1 MTQRAGRAAALL
13 VSAMLA
19 SAAGASWYWP
29 FGGDDDGQG
38 EKSPPRLSE
47 LMEPASLL
55 IDEATDLAED
65 GKREEAIEKYRE
77 ALAALDE
84 VEASNRERA
93 DKPEFATLRNKRAY
107 VNATIDS
114 LLLAQAQSNARAVAV
129 SDTTA
134 LEKKLADERAGK
146 EKDAQSPSAAAQSP
160 KTSPVAEAQ
169 SPKTSPVAAAQSPKT
184 SPVAAAQSPKTSP
197 VAAAQS
203 PKTSPVAAAQSPKTS
218 PVAAAQSPKTSP
230 VAAAQEQKQSP
241 NAAAQEQKQEPAPAE
256 ATAATAQGGSARRQ
270 APLSLRAQAMA
281 DIAAGD
287 CDAAALVVAE
297 MLAATPDG
305 VAALNLKA
313 ALETARGDFRAAE
326 AALDRAISVH
336 PRSHFAYYNMAR
348 MIMQSRPSDRGAAR
362 RYYDTGRSV
371 GGPRDEKLEETL
383 K

>member
-1 MTQRAGRAAALL
+1 MTQRSGRAAALL
-13 VSAMLA
+13 VSALLA
-19 SAAGASWYWP
+19 SSAGASWYWP

-134 LEKKLADERAGK
+134 LEKRLADERAGK
-146 EKDAQSPSAAAQSP
+146 TKDAQSPDAAAQSQ
-160 KTSPVAEAQ
+160 KQ
-169 SPKTSPVAAAQSPKT
+169 SPNAAAQSQKQ
-184 SPVAAAQSPKTSP
+184 SPNAAAQS
-197 VAAAQS
+197 
-203 PKTSPVAAAQSPKTS
+203 
-218 PVAAAQSPKTSP
+218 
-230 VAAAQEQKQSP
+230 QKQSP
-241 NAAAQEQKQEPAPAE
+241 NAAAQEQKQEPASAE
-256 ATAATAQGGSARRQ
+256 ATAATAQGGSAKRQ

-348 MIMQSRPSDRGAAR
+348 MIMQSRPSDRSAAR

>member
-1 MTQRAGRAAALL
+1 MTQRSGRAAALL
-13 VSAMLA
+13 VSALLA
-19 SAAGASWYWP
+19 SSAGASWYWP

-134 LEKKLADERAGK
+134 LEKRLADERAGK
-146 EKDAQSPSAAAQSP
+146 TKDAQSPDAAAQSQ
-160 KTSPVAEAQ
+160 KQ
-169 SPKTSPVAAAQSPKT
+169 SPNAAAQS
-184 SPVAAAQSPKTSP
+184 
-197 VAAAQS
+197 
-203 PKTSPVAAAQSPKTS
+203 
-218 PVAAAQSPKTSP
+218 
-230 VAAAQEQKQSP
+230 QKQSP
-241 NAAAQEQKQEPAPAE
+241 NAAAQEQKQEPASAE
-256 ATAATAQGGSARRQ
+256 ATAATAQGGSAKRQ

-348 MIMQSRPSDRGAAR
+348 MIMQSRPSDRSAAR

>member
-19 SAAGASWYWP
+19 SSAGASWYWP
-29 FGGDDDGQG
+29 FGGDDGEQG

-146 EKDAQSPSAAAQSP
+146 GKDAQSPSAAAQSP
-160 KTSPVAEAQ
+160 KTLPVAEAQ
-169 SPKTSPVAAAQSPKT
+169 SPKTSPNAAAQSLKT
-184 SPVAAAQSPKTSP
+184 SPVAEAQSPS
-197 VAAAQS
+197 
-203 PKTSPVAAAQSPKTS
+203 
-218 PVAAAQSPKTSP
+218 
-230 VAAAQEQKQSP
+230 AAAQEP
-241 NAAAQEQKQEPAPAE
+241 KQEPASAE

>member
-1 MTQRAGRAAALL
+1 MTQRSGRAAALL
-13 VSAMLA
+13 VSALLA
-19 SAAGASWYWP
+19 SSAGASWYWP

-134 LEKKLADERAGK
+134 LEKRLADERAGK
-146 EKDAQSPSAAAQSP
+146 TKDAQSPNAAAQSQ
-160 KTSPVAEAQ
+160 KQ
-169 SPKTSPVAAAQSPKT
+169 SPNAAAQSQKQ
-184 SPVAAAQSPKTSP
+184 SPNAAAQSQKQSP
-197 VAAAQS
+197 NAAAQS
-203 PKTSPVAAAQSPKTS
+203 QKQSPNAAAQS
-218 PVAAAQSPKTSP
+218 
-230 VAAAQEQKQSP
+230 QKQSP
-241 NAAAQEQKQEPAPAE
+241 NAAAQEQKQEPASAE
-256 ATAATAQGGSARRQ
+256 ATAATAQGGSAKRQ

-348 MIMQSRPSDRGAAR
+348 MIMQSRPSDRSAAR

>member
-1 MTQRAGRAAALL
+1 MTQRSGRAAALL
-13 VSAMLA
+13 VSALLA
-19 SAAGASWYWP
+19 SSAGASWYWP

-65 GKREEAIEKYRE
+65 GKREESIEKYRE

-134 LEKKLADERAGK
+134 LEKRLADERAGK
-146 EKDAQSPSAAAQSP
+146 TKDAQSPDAAAQSQ
-160 KTSPVAEAQ
+160 KQ
-169 SPKTSPVAAAQSPKT
+169 SPNAAAQS
-184 SPVAAAQSPKTSP
+184 
-197 VAAAQS
+197 
-203 PKTSPVAAAQSPKTS
+203 
-218 PVAAAQSPKTSP
+218 
-230 VAAAQEQKQSP
+230 QKQSP
-241 NAAAQEQKQEPAPAE
+241 NAAAQEQKQEPASAE
-256 ATAATAQGGSARRQ
+256 ATAATAQGGSAKRQ

-348 MIMQSRPSDRGAAR
+348 MIMQSRPSDRSAAR

>member
-1 MTQRAGRAAALL
+1 MTQRAGRVAALL
-13 VSAMLA
+13 VSALLA
-19 SAAGASWYWP
+19 SSAGASWYWP

-134 LEKKLADERAGK
+134 LEKRLADERAGK
-146 EKDAQSPSAAAQSP
+146 TKDAQSPD
-160 KTSPVAEAQ
+160 AEAQ
-169 SPKTSPVAAAQSPKT
+169 SPNAAAQS
-184 SPVAAAQSPKTSP
+184 
-197 VAAAQS
+197 
-203 PKTSPVAAAQSPKTS
+203 
-218 PVAAAQSPKTSP
+218 
-230 VAAAQEQKQSP
+230 QKQSP
-241 NAAAQEQKQEPAPAE
+241 NAAAQEQKQEPASAE
-256 ATAATAQGGSARRQ
+256 ATAATAQGGSAKRQ

-348 MIMQSRPSDRGAAR
+348 MIMQSRPSDRSAAR

>member
-13 VSAMLA
+13 VSALLA
-19 SAAGASWYWP
+19 SSAGASWYWP

-134 LEKKLADERAGK
+134 LEKRLADERAGK
-146 EKDAQSPSAAAQSP
+146 TKDAQSPNAAAQS
-160 KTSPVAEAQ
+160 
-169 SPKTSPVAAAQSPKT
+169 
-184 SPVAAAQSPKTSP
+184 
-197 VAAAQS
+197 
-203 PKTSPVAAAQSPKTS
+203 
-218 PVAAAQSPKTSP
+218 
-230 VAAAQEQKQSP
+230 QKQSP
-241 NAAAQEQKQEPAPAE
+241 NAAAQEQKQEPASAE
-256 ATAATAQGGSARRQ
+256 ATAATAQGGSAKRQ

-348 MIMQSRPSDRGAAR
+348 MIMQSRPSDRSAAR

>member
-1 MTQRAGRAAALL
+1 MTQRSGRAAALL
-13 VSAMLA
+13 VSALLA
-19 SAAGASWYWP
+19 SSAGASWYWP
-29 FGGDDDGQG
+29 FGGDDGQG

-134 LEKKLADERAGK
+134 LEKRLADERAGK
-146 EKDAQSPSAAAQSP
+146 TKDAQSPNAAAQSQ
-160 KTSPVAEAQ
+160 KQ
-169 SPKTSPVAAAQSPKT
+169 SPNAAAQS
-184 SPVAAAQSPKTSP
+184 
-197 VAAAQS
+197 
-203 PKTSPVAAAQSPKTS
+203 
-218 PVAAAQSPKTSP
+218 
-230 VAAAQEQKQSP
+230 QKQSP
-241 NAAAQEQKQEPAPAE
+241 NAAAQEQKQEPASAE
-256 ATAATAQGGSARRQ
+256 ATAATAQGGSAKRQ

-348 MIMQSRPSDRGAAR
+348 MIMQSRPSDRSAAR

-383 K
+383 R

>member
-1 MTQRAGRAAALL
+1 MTQRSGRAAALL
-13 VSAMLA
+13 VSALLA
-19 SAAGASWYWP
+19 SSAGASWYWP

-134 LEKKLADERAGK
+134 LEKRLADERAGK
-146 EKDAQSPSAAAQSP
+146 TKDAQSPNAEAQSQKQSPNAAAQS
-160 KTSPVAEAQ
+160 
-169 SPKTSPVAAAQSPKT
+169 
-184 SPVAAAQSPKTSP
+184 
-197 VAAAQS
+197 
-203 PKTSPVAAAQSPKTS
+203 
-218 PVAAAQSPKTSP
+218 
-230 VAAAQEQKQSP
+230 QKQSP
-241 NAAAQEQKQEPAPAE
+241 NAAAQEQKQEPASAE
-256 ATAATAQGGSARRQ
+256 ATAATAQGGSAKRQ

-348 MIMQSRPSDRGAAR
+348 MIMQSRPSDRSAAR

>member
-1 MTQRAGRAAALL
+1 MTQRAGRVAALL
-13 VSAMLA
+13 VSALLA
-19 SAAGASWYWP
+19 SSAGASWYWP

-134 LEKKLADERAGK
+134 LEKRLADERAGK
-146 EKDAQSPSAAAQSP
+146 TKDAQSPNAEAQSQKQSPNAAAQS
-160 KTSPVAEAQ
+160 
-169 SPKTSPVAAAQSPKT
+169 
-184 SPVAAAQSPKTSP
+184 
-197 VAAAQS
+197 
-203 PKTSPVAAAQSPKTS
+203 
-218 PVAAAQSPKTSP
+218 
-230 VAAAQEQKQSP
+230 QKQSP
-241 NAAAQEQKQEPAPAE
+241 NAAAQEQKQEPASAE
-256 ATAATAQGGSARRQ
+256 ATAATAQGGSAKRQ

-348 MIMQSRPSDRGAAR
+348 MIMQSRPSDRSAAR

>member
-1 MTQRAGRAAALL
+1 MTQRSGRAAALL
-13 VSAMLA
+13 VSALLA
-19 SAAGASWYWP
+19 SSAGASWYWP

-134 LEKKLADERAGK
+134 LEKRLADERAGK
-146 EKDAQSPSAAAQSP
+146 TKDAQSPDAAAQS
-160 KTSPVAEAQ
+160 
-169 SPKTSPVAAAQSPKT
+169 
-184 SPVAAAQSPKTSP
+184 
-197 VAAAQS
+197 
-203 PKTSPVAAAQSPKTS
+203 
-218 PVAAAQSPKTSP
+218 
-230 VAAAQEQKQSP
+230 QKQSP
-241 NAAAQEQKQEPAPAE
+241 NAAAQEQKQEPASAA
-256 ATAATAQGGSARRQ
+256 ATAATAQGGSAKRQ
-270 APLSLRAQAMA
+270 APISLRAQAMA

-348 MIMQSRPSDRGAAR
+348 MIMQSRPSDRSAAR

>member
-1 MTQRAGRAAALL
+1 MTQRAGRVAALL
-13 VSAMLA
+13 VSALLA
-19 SAAGASWYWP
+19 SSAGASWYWP

-134 LEKKLADERAGK
+134 LEKRLADERAGK
-146 EKDAQSPSAAAQSP
+146 TKDAQSPDAAAQS
-160 KTSPVAEAQ
+160 
-169 SPKTSPVAAAQSPKT
+169 
-184 SPVAAAQSPKTSP
+184 
-197 VAAAQS
+197 
-203 PKTSPVAAAQSPKTS
+203 
-218 PVAAAQSPKTSP
+218 
-230 VAAAQEQKQSP
+230 QKQSP
-241 NAAAQEQKQEPAPAE
+241 NAAAQEQKQEPASAE
-256 ATAATAQGGSARRQ
+256 ATAATAQGGSAKRQ

-348 MIMQSRPSDRGAAR
+348 MIMQSRPSDRSAAR